1 MAEAAAAIHLRDV
14 TFSYG
19 SGRASG
25 PTDVPV
31 LDIPDLRI
39 NAGERVFLHG
49 PSGSGK
55 TTLLG
60 LIAGVI
66 LPRRGS
72 VEVLGRDLTQLSA
85 SARDQL
91 RGSEIGYIFQSFNL
105 IPYLSVRDNIA
116 LPCQV
121 HAARRARIKAASLDS
136 EIDRIAR
143 HLDIAAHLDRPVDR
157 LSTGQQ
163 QRVAIARAV
172 LGRPRLVIADE
183 PTSALDTDRRELFLS
198 LLLDITGDAGATLL
212 FVSHDHSLAH
222 RFERSLSL
230 GSINRAAGRL
240 SAADPETSGA
250 RA

>member
-1 MAEAAAAIHLRDV
+1 MAEPDIHLRDLR
-14 TFSYG
+14 FSYEPH
-19 SGRASG
+19 RA
-25 PTDVPV
+25 PATPILDV
-31 LDIPDLRI
+31 PDLRVDT
-39 NAGERVFLHG
+39 GDRVFLHG

-55 TTLLG
+55 STLLG
-60 LIAGVI
+60 LISGII
-66 LPRRGS
+66 LPQHGS
-72 VEVLGRDLTQLSA
+72 VNVLGRDLTKLSA

-121 HAARRARIKAASLDS
+121 HAARRARVRAASLHA

-143 HLDIAAHLDRPVDR
+143 HLEIASHLDRPVNS

-198 LLLDITGDAGATLL
+198 LLLEVADDAGATLL

-222 RFERSLSL
+222 RFARILSL
-230 GSINRAAGRL
+230 AELNRVASLAEA
-240 SAADPETSGA
+240 SA
-250 RA
+250 